1 MNLCPADIRIVS
13 LVQWHKLVLPAVEVT
28 DNKGVDQFTTNIQN
42 GSEVTW
48 GEYNITY
55 TASDK
60 AGNTVHCRFLIIIA
74 GMRKG
79 HA

>member
-1 MNLCPADIRIVS
+1 M
-13 LVQWHKLVLPAVEVT
+13 LPVVTET
-28 DNKGVDQFTTNIQN
+28 DNVGVNLFTTNLKN

-60 AGNTVHCRFLIIIA
+60 AGNREYCRFLITIA
-74 GMRKG
+74 GVYTFCHFVIHLIDKTLSV
-79 HA
+79 